1 MDPRASTVALGAAVF
16 LSCVASVGVVAR
28 LRHRLR
34 LLVVASVLGMGLA
47 QLVLA
52 LCFLHAEQREAAIRL
67 RLAEEGEGADRTE
80 IELADP
86 LPEHVR
92 WLPVCAALAFIVVGE
107 HLSLA

>member
-1 MDPRASTVALGAAVF
+1 M
-16 LSCVASVGVVAR
+16 
-28 LRHRLR
+28 
-34 LLVVASVLGMGLA
+34 
-47 QLVLA
+47 LA

-67 RLAEEGEGADRTE
+67 RLAEEGEGADRRE

-107 HLSLA
+107 QKSRLISRPWIEDHLQSSKFIDHVCRTG